1 MLHIEETK
9 LGTINIDLIPIYL
22 DEIKSNKEVITIL
35 SDNRNYSNNT
45 EYVI

>member
-9 LGTINIDLIPIYL
+9 VGAINIVLVSVYL

-35 SDNRNYSNNT
+35 SDIRNYSNNT
-45 EYVI
+45 DYVI